1 MTTRDRKPIKI
12 SFPIGLYF
20 EQLFSADTYVRFI
33 NPFSFWRRYR
43 INHLETCRELD
54 PVQYFERCHQKSSR
68 SAKSLD
74 LLDLLDL
81 LDSLDFPGN
90 ENYPETTIYGLY
102 NIFQQADAN
111 TILVFQPKV
120 QLEYRGV
127 IHLPLNSISDLQ
139 EWEQ

>member
-1 MTTRDRKPIKI
+1 MTTKDRKPIKI
-12 SFPIGLYF
+12 SFPVGLYF

-33 NPFSFWRRYR
+33 NPFGFWRRYR

-54 PVQYFERCHQKSSR
+54 PVQYFERCHQKSWR

-74 LLDLLDL
+74 LLDL
-81 LDSLDFPGN
+81 LDFPGN

-111 TILVFQPKV
+111 MILVFQPKV

-127 IHLPLNSISDLQ
+127 IYLSLNRTSDLQ
-139 EWEQ
+139 EWDQ